1 MSLGETI
8 TQTNLGCFAWQ
19 NGRFC
24 IAIWAKLV
32 CKIAHFAN
40 IPTCCDPYFSS
51 LQASI
56 TTTNA
61 IALISLLAETADYQ
75 KPASVWSV

>member
-1 MSLGETI
+1 
-8 TQTNLGCFAWQ
+8 
-19 NGRFC
+19 
-24 IAIWAKLV
+24 LV
-32 CKIAHFAN
+32 GKIAHFAN